1 MIFVSSNWEDISR
14 YYKNTYVKFK
24 ETGEKLF
31 YVRRVD
37 RFAVTG
43 TDEDGTEFELCLND
57 EHPYEVDYILP
68 NKSFFQCGKRATML
82 QRIPAKQYQ
91 RGISSSNTQLCSLN
105 KAGGL
110 AKHEINFELL
120 KQFVTKQTFIS
131 LDEAVRNKPRNMSTA
146 LSPRMAYV
154 PDMNMLF
161 VDFVAIALLDK
172 KDKTIAMIK
181 PIFHDEVIHL
191 TRNSQYKVI

>member
-1 MIFVSSNWEDISR
+1 MCIR
-14 YYKNTYVKFK
+14 
-24 ETGEKLF
+24 
-31 YVRRVD
+31 D
-37 RFAVTG
+37 R
-43 TDEDGTEFELCLND
+43 
-57 EHPYEVDYILP
+57 
-68 NKSFFQCGKRATML
+68 
-82 QRIPAKQYQ
+82 YQ

-172 KDKTIAMIK
+172 KDKTITMIK